1 MATYNRPMVEF
12 DTLDQVRDHIE
23 RTLFAAVDNP
33 KHGWHWPALGTVAL
47 DGDAAEVRTV
57 VLRHV
62 DAEPLTLVTHTD
74 LRSSKIDQLRRRPV
88 LTWLFYDGEE
98 RVQLRAKGVVE
109 VHHDD
114 ATTAAAWDGL
124 DPGQRA
130 IYCIEPDPGDKAEG
144 PTTGLPDGLRL
155 DTAEAEQ
162 VAAGYAHF
170 AVLRCPVQRMTWL
183 RIERAGFRR
192 AGFDAGP
199 GGFTGRWLVP

>member
-1 MATYNRPMVEF
+1 MAEF
-12 DTLDQVRDHIE
+12 ETLDQVRRHIE
-23 RTLFAAVDNP
+23 QTLHAAVADP
-33 KHGWHWPALGTVAL
+33 KHGWHWPTLGTVAL
-47 DGDAAEVRTV
+47 DGDAAELRTV

-62 DAEPLTLVTHTD
+62 DEDPLTLVTHTD
-74 LRSSKIDQLRRRPV
+74 VRSEKIDQLRRRPV
-88 LTWLFYDGEE
+88 LAWLFYDGDE

-114 ATTAAAWDGL
+114 ATTAAAWPGL
-124 DPGQRA
+124 DPGQQA
-130 IYCIEPDPGDKAEG
+130 IYCIEPDPGDTADQ

-155 DTAEAEQ
+155 DTAEADR
-162 VAAGYAHF
+162 VTGGYANF
-170 AVLRCPVQRMTWL
+170 TVLRCPVRSMTWL